1 MSFWSGLS
9 SVLSPLAS
17 IGGSLWSSAQNQ
29 ASAQDSIAFQRE
41 VLQNRN
47 QWAVADLKKA
57 GLNPILA
64 AGATSSGSASGATAQ
79 TENPAAGLSNSAIA
93 AHQLRLQERQQKNN
107 DLVAQSQ
114 AELNSAKALREA
126 KEVEDIGQKLESGW
140 YQSNVELF
148 GANAAQS
155 RANANVLQERV
166 GVLRQEVLES
176 AQRVQEIK
184 ANIAYLEQQRRE
196 SDSRISLNAY
206 NSRLAEAQ
214 TALSAAN
221 RQYTQ
226 SQTQLSTTNAELARL
241 SIPEKKNEADYYNR
255 VEKSVLKYLSPRSIA
270 GRNVHGLGKTMK
282 YTR

>member
-17 IGGSLWSSAQNQ
+17 IGGSLWSSSQNQ
-29 ASAQDSIAFQRE
+29 ASAQDSINFQRE

-64 AGATSSGSASGATAQ
+64 AGATSSGSAAGATSQ
-79 TENPAAGLSNSAIA
+79 TENPASGLSNSAIA

-176 AQRVQEIK
+176 QQRVNHIK
-184 ANIAYLEQQRRE
+184 SEIAYLEQQRRE
-196 SDSRISLNAY
+196 SNSRIQLNAV
-206 NSRLAEAQ
+206 NARLSDAQ

-241 SIPEKKNEADYYNR
+241 SIPEKRNEAEYFER
-255 VEKSVLKYLSPRSIA
+255 ARKGLIKYLNPRSVA
-270 GRNVHGLGKTMK
+270 GSTIHGTFKHS
-282 YTR
+282 R